1 MENMENISNKTRKH
15 YFKAMEKMPN
25 KSPSDYRMK
34 RMAIRLQCDFDKV
47 WLLYEKGEVT
57 FVEWKKSLHKWL
69 QAELI

>member
-1 MENMENISNKTRKH
+1 
-15 YFKAMEKMPN
+15 MEKMPN
-25 KSPSDYRMK
+25 KPPSDYRMK
-34 RMAIRLQCDFDKV
+34 RMARRLHKDFDRI